1 MSKLEISA
9 VIKLPTL
16 TKVVT
21 QCFANSRNNEVF
33 NSQQRNDFLIQGL
46 QYREILKQLIGQEIE
61 DSANNLVKAK
71 EANEK
76 LLEINERLKNTQETL
91 QKFNQTIELLCG
103 LADILSQMINIA
115 SVFVP
120 FHAKVKNPVRAN
132 PNITEELTLAP
143 QTIEPTKG
151 YLGTATPPLFCSKN
165 KLLIN
170 PKGDV
175 AELIRVPRLAT
186 NIIPP
191 YAQIPG
197 AATNLMS
204 SRVQISEFATNI
216 ISSATPS
223 QPIIETVVG
232 PDDRKRIRDTEN
244 DPWRMICSLA
254 ITGPRG
260 NFVGTGWFAGPK
272 TIITAAH
279 CLYEVTQM
287 GGWAIEISIYPGR
300 DDNDFPYQTR
310 SSQFEVP
317 QEWIDSQGREADYDY
332 GVIHLSEPLGEEIG
346 WFSVAFANDK
356 KLKGTRVNISGYP
369 GDLAGNYGSYQLFH
383 DDNIPHDGVAPN
395 RFYYT
400 IDTAGGQSGAPV
412 WIELGGD
419 QRQVVGI
426 HTYGFGGVSGRNS
439 ATRITPKI
447 LNDIK
452 EWIAGV

>member
-1 MSKLEISA
+1 MTKLDIS
-9 VIKLPTL
+9 
-16 TKVVT
+16 
-21 QCFANSRNNEVF
+21 
-33 NSQQRNDFLIQGL
+33 
-46 QYREILKQLIGQEIE
+46 
-61 DSANNLVKAK
+61 
-71 EANEK
+71 
-76 LLEINERLKNTQETL
+76 
-91 QKFNQTIELLCG
+91 IELLTE
-103 LADILSQMINIA
+103 LADILSQIINSA
-115 SVFVP
+115 SVIVP
-120 FHAKVKNPVRAN
+120 SHGKVKSPVRAK
-132 PNITEELTLAP
+132 PNITEELALAP

-151 YLGTATPPLFCSKN
+151 SLGTATPPPFNSKN

-197 AATNLMS
+197 AATNNILP
-204 SRVQISEFATNI
+204 RVQISEFATNP

-223 QPIIETVVG
+223 QAIIESLVG
-232 PDDRKRIRDTEN
+232 PDDRVRIRDTEN

-310 SSQFEVP
+310 SSKFEVP
-317 QEWIDSQGREADYDY
+317 QGWIDSQGREADYDY

-346 WFSVAFANDK
+346 WFSATFANDER
-356 KLKGTRVNISGYP
+356 LKGTRVNISGYP
-369 GDLAGNYGSYQLFH
+369 GDLAGNYGAYQLFH
-383 DDNIPHDGVAPN
+383 ADNVPNDGVAPN

-426 HTYGFGGVSGRNS
+426 HTYGFRGVSGRNS
-439 ATRITPKI
+439 ATRITPI
-447 LNDIK
+447 VLNDIK